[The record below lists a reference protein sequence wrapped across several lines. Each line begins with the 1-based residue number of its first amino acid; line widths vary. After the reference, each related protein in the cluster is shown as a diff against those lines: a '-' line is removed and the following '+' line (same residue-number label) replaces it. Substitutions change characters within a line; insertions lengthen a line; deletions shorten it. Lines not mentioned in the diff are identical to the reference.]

1 MKKILP
7 LILLAISFAGNAQ
20 IRFIEPAS
28 DKPIAKRGSV
38 QSITATIP
46 FQGYEEDQALLGQ
59 GEYEIF
65 LDLSDGVL
73 DRPVIVLDGFDPG
86 DSRDIAGLYNRL
98 EFGGENLA
106 DLVREEGYDVVIL
119 NAPQYN
125 TEGVDIDGGADYI
138 QRNAF
143 VLVALIQELIA
154 QKEGDEKLVVLGPSM
169 GGLIAQYALAYMEAN
184 DLDHE
189 TRLFISFDAPHR
201 GANIPISLQYLVNVL
216 AREIGDPSAEAV
228 IDQVLNSAA
237 AREMLVDHYL
247 GHLAEGSETEQD
259 PSKLLPAGAP
269 GFRDEFQA
277 ELDALGFPS
286 QVRNVAMINGSGD
299 GTGTGTPGMQV
310 ISTTLDLGAG
320 LSANIDLNFTPEAS
334 QTNQVTFFEGVF
346 NGVPLFEFAA
356 DAESFSFTD
365 GVDAAP
371 GGTSMISSALGDGGG
386 SPVLED
392 FIDALDQDLFCF
404 IPTISALAI
413 SNEEDWYA
421 SPDIGATHDS
431 PFVNFYIPDTNEDH
445 VTVTEESAAFALE
458 EILEDILGVQS
469 RESEA
474 WIVAPNPVGSVL
486 QIQWAKPL
494 MKSARVFVYDL
505 SGRELAVMSL
515 NAGATDLNWSHG
527 LVSGYYLIEVES
539 DGQRSSKQV
548 LVR

>member
-1 MKKILP
+1 
-7 LILLAISFAGNAQ
+7 
-20 IRFIEPAS
+20 
-28 DKPIAKRGSV
+28 
-38 QSITATIP
+38 
-46 FQGYEEDQALLGQ
+46 
-59 GEYEIF
+59 
-65 LDLSDGVL
+65 
-73 DRPVIVLDGFDPG
+73 VIVLDGFDPG
-86 DSRDIAGLYNRL
+86 DSRDITGLYNRL

-154 QKEGDEKLVVLGPSM
+154 QKEGDEQLVVLGPSM
-169 GGLIAQYALAYMEAN
+169 GGLIAQYALSYMEAN
-184 DLDHE
+184 DLDHQ

-247 GHLAEGSETEQD
+247 GHLEEGSETAQD

-320 LSANIDLNFTPEAS
+320 VSANIDLNFTPEAS
-334 QTNQVTFFEGVF
+334 QINQVTFFEGLF

-392 FIDALDQDLFCF
+392 FIEALDQDLFCF

-413 SNEEDWYA
+413 SNEDDWYA

-431 PFVNFYIPDTNEDH
+431 PFVNFYIPDANEDH
-445 VTVTEESAAFALE
+445 VTVTAESAAFALD
-458 EILEDILGVQS
+458 EILEDILGQTQNDLNTWVL
-469 RESEA
+469 
-474 WIVAPNPVGSVL
+474 APNPVGAVL
-486 QIQWAKPL
+486 QLKWARPL
-494 MKSARVFVYDL
+494 NDNAEVRIYDL
-505 SGRELAVMSL
+505 SGREIELIKVAEGSTSL
-515 NAGATDLNWSHG
+515 SWSHG
-527 LVSGYYLIEVES
+527 LASGYYLIEIEQN
-539 DGQRSSKQV
+539 GNRSSEQF

>member
-7 LILLAISFAGNAQ
+7 LILLAISFAANAQ

-28 DKPIAKRGSV
+28 DKPIANRGSV

-65 LDLSDGVL
+65 LDLFDGVL

-106 DLVREEGYDVVIL
+106 DQVREEGYDVVIL

-154 QKEGDEKLVVLGPSM
+154 QKEGDEQLVVLGPSM

-184 DLDHE
+184 DLDHQ

-247 GHLAEGSETEQD
+247 GHLEEGSETAQD

-277 ELDALGFPS
+277 ELDALGFPT

-320 LSANIDLNFTPEAS
+320 VSANIDLNFTPEAS
-334 QTNQVTFFEGVF
+334 QINQVTFFEGLF
-346 NGVPLFEFAA
+346 NGVPLFDFAA

-392 FIDALDQDLFCF
+392 FIEALDQDLFCF

-413 SNEEDWYA
+413 SNEDDWYA

-445 VTVTEESAAFALE
+445 VTVTEESAAFALD
-458 EILEDILGVQS
+458 EILEDILGLTQNDLNTWVL
-469 RESEA
+469 
-474 WIVAPNPVGSVL
+474 APNPVGAVL
-486 QIQWAKPL
+486 QLKWSRPL
-494 MKSARVFVYDL
+494 NDNAEVRIYDL
-505 SGRELAVMSL
+505 SGREIELIKVAEGS
-515 NAGATDLNWSHG
+515 TDLSWSHG
-527 LVSGYYLIEVES
+527 LASGYYLIEIEQN
-539 DGQRSSKQV
+539 GNRSSEQF